1 MNKRAYPVFA
11 GYAFETVEKPR
22 RGFPTNFGSLLR
34 AEFVP
39 WKGTNSTLAA

>member
-34 AEFVP
+34 PEIVP
-39 WKGTNSTLAA
+39 HRGTISTLAA